1 MLESITTSAVVLRVE
16 LHFPTLLLS
25 QNKQA
30 TQCAFFS
37 IKKLFPTNTMSET
50 GTVLLT
56 WKLSV
61 RILFLVFGKSIAVHH
76 CLILVALGLCVV
88 SWWVI
93 NET

>member
-1 MLESITTSAVVLRVE
+1 MLESVITSEVVLRVE
-16 LHFPTLLLS
+16 LYFPTLLLP
-25 QNKQA
+25 QNKQT
-30 TQCAFFS
+30 TQYVFFS
-37 IKKLFPTNTMSET
+37 IKRLFPTNEMSET
-50 GTVLLT
+50 GTVLVT

-61 RILFLVFGKSIAVHH
+61 RILFLLFGKSIAVHH